1 MARRN
6 KKKKGKKKQG
16 GSIHRQEA
24 RSNSGGDVAAEIDET
39 FHTPETNSAA
49 AAPPLEIPS
58 ARDGVDAKGGGG
70 GKGKGAEEREET
82 CLCCQIEFTV
92 AGDGGVA
99 FCCPTSHYMCNEC
112 CGIWGEYYN
121 LFEEPFHLLLLTVHV
136 IPIVN
141 SVMLD
146 LDSSYPPKCPQ
157 CRALITNE
165 TVERQLT
172 SDQLNTFR
180 AHAARTVNSPLNLNT
195 VQSNKLLRAKLEQR
209 EKRNILTMKIVQAFD
224 EVDEVQKNIALE
236 AAAQRNEDPLKE
248 WAPPTREE
256 CPICF
261 LLLPIDEET
270 ETFYRG
276 CCGKSICRG
285 CVYVQ
290 LDTLLGAASEE
301 IQEKVLSPLSS
312 CPFCR
317 TELPKSDE

>member
-16 GSIHRQEA
+16 SGSNHRQEA
-24 RSNSGGDVAAEIDET
+24 RSINSGGDVAAEIDET

-58 ARDGVDAKGGGG
+58 ARDGVDAKGG

-112 CGIWGEYYN
+112 CGIWGAYYN
-121 LFEEPFHLLLLTVHV
+121 LFEELFHLLLLTVHV
-136 IPIVN
+136 IPIVH

-146 LDSSYPPKCPQ
+146 LNSSYPPKCPQ

-180 AHAARTVNSPLNLNT
+180 AHAARGMANAIPAIPKRTERE
-195 VQSNKLLRAKLEQR
+195 RAKLQQR

-290 LDTLLGAASEE
+290 LDILLGAASEE